1 MAGVP
6 GFEPGE
12 CQSQSLMPYRLA
24 IPQRMVEE
32 DRFELPNPEGID
44 LQSTAFGHFATPPI
58 SNTHSGFI
66 ILNTL
71 NKKMVDAEGLEPPTL
86 AL

>member
-24 IPQRMVEE
+24 IPQQLVEE
-32 DRFELPNPEGID
+32 DGFEPPNPLGND
-44 LQSTAFGHFATPPI
+44 LQSSAFGHFATPPMT
-58 SNTHSGFI
+58 NHFHKNG
-66 ILNTL
+66 
-71 NKKMVDAEGLEPPTL
+71 G
-86 AL
+86 

>member
-24 IPQRMVEE
+24 IPQTVVEE

-44 LQSTAFGHFATPPI
+44 LQSTAFGHFATPPCI
-58 SNTHSGFI
+58 FAS
-66 ILNTL
+66 
-71 NKKMVDAEGLEPPTL
+71 EGVAPS
-86 AL
+86 